1 MKCRS
6 VSRIS
11 MSRRSI
17 RPKPRAAADQLDD
30 LFRTLGK
37 PDASLVA
44 ALLDGT
50 SEQQL
55 LDRAAAAA
63 ATPDLISAATATIV
77 RAFEHWHRL
86 SAEKRKAL
94 RGCSQLL
101 FAVAVD
107 QTRQLQQLHQQHLQR
122 IADEEEAKVQQRA
135 ALDKAK
141 HVCNQTKGIVMK
153 VAGGRP
159 SIQVT
164 LDEKVANSSTAY
176 GMIMNLKFLADTSR
190 SLLQLPAANIR
201 GRATL
206 YGMDKD
212 FIESLDSLA
221 DELQVQEEKANVRPS
236 KLPGSQATARTRA
249 IVFFLMNHI
258 ADVFDSARQI
268 DATTPELRK
277 PEAAPSGTTPA
288 ARPVVAAAPVARAL
302 PQRLEIPRV
311 K

>member
-1 MKCRS
+1 
-6 VSRIS
+6 

-17 RPKPRAAADQLDD
+17 RPKPRAAVEQLDD

-37 PDASLVA
+37 PDPALIA

-55 LDRAAAAA
+55 LARADAAPASPDLIQSAA
-63 ATPDLISAATATIV
+63 ATIG
-77 RAFEHWHRL
+77 RAFEYWQRL
-86 SAEKRKAL
+86 AGEKRKML
-94 RGCSQLL
+94 RGCSQHL

-107 QTRQLQQLHQQHLQR
+107 QTRTLQHLHQQHLQR
-122 IADEEEAKVQQRA
+122 IAEEEEAKVQQRA

-164 LDEKVANSSTAY
+164 LDEKVADSSTPY
-176 GMIMNLKFLADTSR
+176 GMICNLKFLADTSR
-190 SLLQLPAANIR
+190 SLLQLPGANIR

-206 YGMDKD
+206 YGMDKS
-212 FIESLDSLA
+212 FIESLDTMA
-221 DELQVQEEKANVRPS
+221 EEIRVQEEKANVRPS
-236 KLPGSQATARTRA
+236 KLPGHQSAARTRA
-249 IVFFLMNHI
+249 VVFFLMNHLV
-258 ADVFDSARQI
+258 DVFEAARQI
-268 DATTPELRK
+268 DPATPELRK
-277 PEAAPSGTTPA
+277 AEAAPSGMTSV
-288 ARPVVAAAPVARAL
+288 ARPIVAAAPAVRAL

>member
-1 MKCRS
+1 
-6 VSRIS
+6 

-17 RPKPRAAADQLDD
+17 RPKPRAFGEQLDD
-30 LFRTLGK
+30 LYRSLGK
-37 PDASLVA
+37 PDPTLIA

-55 LDRAAAAA
+55 LDRAAAAPA
-63 ATPDLISAATATIV
+63 SPDLIQAAAATIT
-77 RAFEHWHRL
+77 RAFEHWQRL
-86 SAEKRKAL
+86 GAEKRKML
-94 RGCSQLL
+94 RGCSQPL

-107 QTRQLQQLHQQHLQR
+107 QTRMLQHLHQQHLQR
-122 IADEEEAKVQQRA
+122 IAEEEEAKGQQRA

-164 LDEKVANSSTAY
+164 LNEKVADTSTPY
-176 GMIMNLKFLADTSR
+176 GMICNLKFLADTSR
-190 SLLQLPAANIR
+190 SLLQLPAASIR

-206 YGMDKD
+206 YGMDKS
-212 FIESLDSLA
+212 FIESLETMA
-221 DELQVQEEKANVRPS
+221 EELRLQEEKANVRPS
-236 KLPGSQATARTRA
+236 KLPGNQSTARTRA

-258 ADVFDSARQI
+258 ADVFEAVRQI
-268 DATTPELRK
+268 DPTTPELRT
-277 PEAAPSGTTPA
+277 PAPAPSGTSPA
-288 ARPVVAAAPVARAL
+288 VRPVVAAAPAVRPV

>member
-1 MKCRS
+1 
-6 VSRIS
+6 

-17 RPKPRAAADQLDD
+17 RPKTRAAAEQLDD

-37 PDASLVA
+37 PDPTLIA

-55 LDRAAAAA
+55 LDRAAQAPAN
-63 ATPDLISAATATIV
+63 PDLIQSAATTIV
-77 RAFEHWHRL
+77 RAFEHWQRL
-86 SAEKRKAL
+86 NAEKRKML
-94 RGCSQLL
+94 RGCSQHL

-107 QTRQLQQLHQQHLQR
+107 QARTLQQLHQQHLQR
-122 IADEEEAKVQQRA
+122 LAEEEEAKVQQRA
-135 ALDKAK
+135 ALDRAK

-164 LDEKVANSSTAY
+164 LDEKVADTSTPY
-176 GMIMNLKFLADTSR
+176 GMICNLQFLADTSR
-190 SLLQLPAANIR
+190 SLLQLPAVNIR

-206 YGMDKD
+206 YGMDKA
-212 FIESLDSLA
+212 FIESLEAMA
-221 DELQVQEEKANVRPS
+221 DELRLQEEKANVRPS
-236 KLPGSQATARTRA
+236 KLPGAQTTARTRA
-249 IVFFLMNHI
+249 IVYFLMSHI
-258 ADVFDSARQI
+258 ADVFEAAHKI
-268 DATTPELRK
+268 DPATPELRK
-277 PEAAPSGTTPA
+277 RDAVPSGTTPVARPIVAAAPA
-288 ARPVVAAAPVARAL
+288 ARPV

>member
-1 MKCRS
+1 
-6 VSRIS
+6 

-17 RPKPRAAADQLDD
+17 RPKARASVEQLDD
-30 LFRTLGK
+30 LYRTLGK
-37 PDASLVA
+37 PEASLIA

-55 LDRAAAAA
+55 MDRAAAAPPSPELIQA
-63 ATPDLISAATATIV
+63 ATQTIT
-77 RAFEHWHRL
+77 RAFEHWQRL
-86 SAEKRKAL
+86 SSDKRKTL
-94 RGCSQLL
+94 RGCSQHL

-107 QTRQLQQLHQQHLQR
+107 QTRQLQHLHQQHLQ
-122 IADEEEAKVQQRA
+122 ALEEEEAAKVEQRV
-135 ALDKAK
+135 ALDRAK

-164 LDEKVANSSTAY
+164 LDEQVADSSTPY

-190 SLLQLPAANIR
+190 SLLQLPAASIR

-206 YGMDKD
+206 YGMDKG
-212 FIESLDSLA
+212 FIESLESLA
-221 DELQVQEEKANVRPS
+221 DELRDQEEKANVRPS
-236 KLPGSQATARTRA
+236 KLPGFASMGRTRA
-249 IVFFLMNHI
+249 IVFFLMNHL
-258 ADVFDSARQI
+258 ADVFEAANKVDPS
-268 DATTPELRK
+268 TPELRK
-277 PEAAPSGTTPA
+277 KAETAPSGTTPA
-288 ARPVVAAAPVARAL
+288 VRPVVAAAPAPRPL

>member
-1 MKCRS
+1 
-6 VSRIS
+6 

-17 RPKPRAAADQLDD
+17 RPRPRAIIEQLDD

-37 PDASLVA
+37 PDAALVT

-55 LDRAAAAA
+55 LDRAATAP
-63 ATPDLISAATATIV
+63 ATPDLVQAAANTIG
-77 RAFEHWHRL
+77 RAFEHWQRL
-86 SAEKRKAL
+86 GAEKRKML
-94 RGCSQLL
+94 RGCSQHL

-107 QTRQLQQLHQQHLQR
+107 QTRTLQHLHQQHLQR
-122 IADEEEAKVQQRA
+122 VSEEEEAKLQQRA
-135 ALDKAK
+135 ALDRAK

-164 LDEKVANSSTAY
+164 LNEKVADTSTPY
-176 GMIMNLKFLADTSR
+176 GMICNLQFLADTSR

-206 YGMDKD
+206 YGMDKS
-212 FIESLDSLA
+212 FIESLETMA
-221 DELQVQEEKANVRPS
+221 EELRAQEEKANVRPS
-236 KLPGSQATARTRA
+236 KLPGTQATARTRA

-258 ADVFDSARQI
+258 ADVFEAAHQMDPS
-268 DATTPELRK
+268 TPELRK
-277 PEAAPSGTTPA
+277 ADAAPSGTTPA
-288 ARPVVAAAPVARAL
+288 ARPVVAAAPAARPV

>member
-1 MKCRS
+1 
-6 VSRIS
+6 
-11 MSRRSI
+11 MSRRSL
-17 RPKPRAAADQLDD
+17 RPKPRAVAEQLDD
-30 LFRTLGK
+30 LHRTLGK
-37 PDASLVA
+37 PDPALIT

-55 LDRAAAAA
+55 LDRAATAP
-63 ATPDLISAATATIV
+63 ATPDLIQVATTTISQ
-77 RAFEHWHRL
+77 AFEHWQRL
-86 SAEKRKAL
+86 GAEKRKTL
-94 RGCSQLL
+94 RGCSQHL

-107 QTRQLQQLHQQHLQR
+107 QARTLQHLHQQYLHR
-122 IADEEEAKVQQRA
+122 IAEEEEAKVQQRA
-135 ALDKAK
+135 ALDRAK

-164 LDEKVANSSTAY
+164 LDEKVADTSTPY
-176 GMIMNLKFLADTSR
+176 GMICNLQFLADTSR

-206 YGMDKD
+206 YGMDKA
-212 FIESLDSLA
+212 FIESLETMA
-221 DELQVQEEKANVRPS
+221 EELRVQEEKTNVRPS
-236 KLPGSQATARTRA
+236 KLPGNQTAARTRS

-258 ADVFDSARQI
+258 ADVFEAAHKI
-268 DATTPELRK
+268 DASTPELRK
-277 PEAAPSGTTPA
+277 PDAAPSGTTPA
-288 ARPVVAAAPVARAL
+288 ARPIVAAAPAARPL

>member
-1 MKCRS
+1 
-6 VSRIS
+6 

-17 RPKPRAAADQLDD
+17 RPRPRAVVEQLDE
-30 LFRTLGK
+30 LYRTLGK
-37 PDASLVA
+37 PDPTLIA

-55 LDRAAAAA
+55 LERAAAAPA
-63 ATPDLISAATATIV
+63 SPDLIQVAAATVA
-77 RAFEHWHRL
+77 RAFEHWQRL
-86 SAEKRKAL
+86 SGEKRKIL
-94 RGCSQLL
+94 RGCSQHL

-107 QTRQLQQLHQQHLQR
+107 QTRALQHLHQQHLQR
-122 IADEEEAKVQQRA
+122 VAEEEEAKVQQRV

-164 LDEKVANSSTAY
+164 LDEKVADSSTPY
-176 GMIMNLKFLADTSR
+176 GMICNLKFLADTSR

-206 YGMDKD
+206 YGMDKS
-212 FIESLDSLA
+212 FIESLETMA
-221 DELQVQEEKANVRPS
+221 EELRVQEEKANVRPS
-236 KLPGSQATARTRA
+236 KLPGHQNLARTRA
-249 IVFFLMNHI
+249 IVFFLMNHL
-258 ADVFDSARQI
+258 ADAFEAARQI
-268 DATTPELRK
+268 DPATPELRK
-277 PEAAPSGTTPA
+277 ADAAPSGTTPA
-288 ARPVVAAAPVARAL
+288 ARPVAAAAPAARPL

>member
-1 MKCRS
+1 
-6 VSRIS
+6 

-17 RPKPRAAADQLDD
+17 RPKPRSAVEQLDD
-30 LFRTLGK
+30 LYRTLGK
-37 PDASLVA
+37 PDPTLIA

-55 LDRAAAAA
+55 LDRAASAPLS
-63 ATPDLISAATATIV
+63 PDLIQSATATI
-77 RAFEHWHRL
+77 AQAYEHWQRL
-86 SAEKRKAL
+86 GVDKRRTL
-94 RGCSQLL
+94 RGCSQHL

-107 QTRQLQQLHQQHLQR
+107 QTRTLHHLHQQHLQHL
-122 IADEEEAKVQQRA
+122 AEEEEAKVQQRA
-135 ALDKAK
+135 ALGRAK

-164 LDEKVANSSTAY
+164 LDEKVADSSTPY
-176 GMIMNLKFLADTSR
+176 GMICNLKFLADTSR

-206 YGMDKD
+206 YGMDKS
-212 FIESLDSLA
+212 FIESLETMA
-221 DELQVQEEKANVRPS
+221 EELRLQEEKANVRPS
-236 KLPGSQATARTRA
+236 RLPGQKSTGRTRA

-258 ADVFDSARQI
+258 ADVFEAARHV
-268 DATTPELRK
+268 DPSTPELRK
-277 PEAAPSGTTPA
+277 ADTAPSGTTPA
-288 ARPVVAAAPVARAL
+288 ARSVIAAPPAARPL